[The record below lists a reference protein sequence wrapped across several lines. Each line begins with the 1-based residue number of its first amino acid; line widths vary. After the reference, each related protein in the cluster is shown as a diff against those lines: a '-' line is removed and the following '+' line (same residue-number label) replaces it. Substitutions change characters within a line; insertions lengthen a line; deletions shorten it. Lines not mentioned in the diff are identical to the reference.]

1 MPTEAPAAPR
11 PVWLLGLMGSGKST
25 VGRALAAATGRE
37 YVDNDATIAALAGR
51 STAELSTE
59 GGSVLHDWEQTYV
72 RHLVGRGGPVVAG
85 IPASCADRDADLAL
99 LASSGLLVYLRC
111 TPGTLVSRVLSDPP
125 RPWLVPSEDTTRALL
140 AGMYDARDPRMRAH
154 AGLTLDAERPV
165 TVLVADLLAVDEL
178 AARTGH

>member
-1 MPTEAPAAPR
+1 MPTDAGSAPR

-37 YVDNDATIAALAGR
+37 YVDNDATIATLAGR

-72 RHLVGRGGPVVAG
+72 RHVTERGGPVVAG
-85 IPASCADRDADLAL
+85 IPASCADRAADLAL

-111 TPGTLVSRVLSDPP
+111 SPETLVSRVLSDPP

-140 AGMYDARDPRMRAH
+140 TGMHAARDPRMRAT
-154 AGLTLDAERPV
+154 AGLTLDAARPV
-165 TVLVADLLAVDEL
+165 AVLVADLVAEEL
-178 AARTGH
+178 AARTGG